1 MRSGIWSGMI
11 RNYTGTK
18 LVVFPKI
25 FADWSGMIRNY
36 TGTKPS
42 ATKIKM
48 LSRSGMIR
56 NYTGTK
62 QVEQQLMSISDQ
74 EWLEI
79 TQVQNN
85 VL

>member
-1 MRSGIWSGMI
+1 MI

-18 LVVFPKI
+18 PIKNNVINFER
-25 FADWSGMIRNY
+25 SGMIRNY

-56 NYTGTK
+56 KYRLLHHFK
-62 QVEQQLMSISDQ
+62 EK
-74 EWLEI
+74 
-79 TQVQNN
+79 
-85 VL
+85 

>member
-1 MRSGIWSGMI
+1 
-11 RNYTGTK
+11 
-18 LVVFPKI
+18 
-25 FADWSGMIRNY
+25 MIRNY

-74 EWLEI
+74 E
-79 TQVQNN
+79 
-85 VL
+85 